1 MKKALLIFLLLVTAN
16 NLKAQTATEAISATV
31 KTFFEGMHA
40 RDTLKIKS
48 VCDKD
53 LILKSV
59 YFKADKSTSVKNEEF
74 EGFLKSVKS
83 IPETITF
90 EERLLEIKVQNDEL
104 VATAFTPYEFYLNQK
119 LSHKGTNI
127 FILGKIDGTWK
138 ILGITDSRIK
148 WFYIRTK
155 LSKKYFSI

>member
-1 MKKALLIFLLLVTAN
+1 MKTLTLIFTFLILGHCAL
-16 NLKAQTATEAISATV
+16 AQSATEEISKTV
-31 KTFFEGMHA
+31 KIFFDGMHA

-59 YFKADKSTSVKNEEF
+59 YIKADKSTTVKNEEF
-74 EGFLKSVKS
+74 QGFLKSVMS
-83 IPETITF
+83 IPERITF
-90 EERLLEIKVQNDEL
+90 EEMLLDIKVQNDEL

-119 LSHKGTNI
+119 ISHKGTNI

-148 WFYIRTK
+148 
-155 LSKKYFSI
+155 

>member
-1 MKKALLIFLLLVTAN
+1 MKKALLIFAFFVTAF
-16 NLKAQTATEAISATV
+16 NLKAQSATEAISATV

-59 YFKADKSTSVKNEEF
+59 YIKADKSTSVKNEEF
-74 EGFLKSVKS
+74 QGFLKSVIS
-83 IPETITF
+83 IPETVKF
-90 EERLLEIKVQNDEL
+90 EERLLDIKVQNDEL

-148 WFYIRTK
+148 
-155 LSKKYFSI
+155 